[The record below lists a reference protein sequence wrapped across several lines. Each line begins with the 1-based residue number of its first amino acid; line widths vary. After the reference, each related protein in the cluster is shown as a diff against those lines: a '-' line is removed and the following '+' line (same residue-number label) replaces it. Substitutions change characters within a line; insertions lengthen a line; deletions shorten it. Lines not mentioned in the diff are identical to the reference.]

1 MSMAERY
8 RRWFEY
14 ERDAQSK
21 VMAAFGAVPEPLRA
35 TPDFQAAVDLMAHMI
50 AARELWLYRFG
61 VLAQAPA
68 NVFPSRVTLADAQA
82 RLVAMETV
90 WLEYLAPLDDAQ
102 IARPFEYVSLDG
114 QRFRSRIEDILTQL
128 FGHAWYHRGQIATH
142 LRAIDAT
149 PAATDFVLWCREAL

>member
-21 VMAAFGAVPEPLRA
+21 VMTSLHAVPEPLWA

-61 VLAQAPA
+61 VLPHPPA
-68 NVFPSRVTLADAQA
+68 SIFPARVTLADVQA
-82 RLVAMETV
+82 RLAAMETV
-90 WLEYLAPLDDAQ
+90 WLEYFAPLDGAQ
-102 IARPFEYVSLDG
+102 IDRHFEYASLDG
-114 QRFRSRIEDILTQL
+114 QRFRGRVEDILTQL
-128 FGHAWYHRGQIATH
+128 FGHAWYHRGQIASR
-142 LRAIDAT
+142 LRAIGAT
-149 PAATDFVLWCREAL
+149 PATTDFVFWCRETL